1 MSESRKTVKCNISV
15 ELSEGLFFAVAS
27 LQDFELSDEK
37 VEAVIKGSK
46 YELTL
51 SDLGLSKEQ
60 DKFLKL
66 SLAAVIFAKWL
77 EKEEEE

>member
-1 MSESRKTVKCNISV
+1 MSESRKTVKCSISV
-15 ELSEGLFFAVAS
+15 ELSEALFLAVAS

-37 VEAVIKGSK
+37 VDAIIKGSK

-51 SDLGLSKEQ
+51 SDLGLSQEQ
-60 DKFLKL
+60 DKALKL

-77 EKEEEE
+77 EKEEEK

>member
-1 MSESRKTVKCNISV
+1 MSESRKTVKCSISV
-15 ELSEGLFFAVAS
+15 ELSEGLFLAVAS

-37 VEAVIKGSK
+37 VDAIIKGSK

-60 DKFLKL
+60 DKALKL
-66 SLAAVIFAKWL
+66 SLASIIFAKWL
-77 EKEEEE
+77 EKEWEE